1 MVCTYTPIQYIYIL
15 FLSTEASIG
24 CPIPD
29 LRFSRPRKFG
39 TTTTEQPYVTFET
52 TQIYLPEDFTTAD
65 FEFISNSD
73 GSNENINDNIQRQT
87 RYTDFNPY
95 SWGDGTIGIDDS
107 VVTSKNDEQD
117 EVHNSN
123 QHTKHERR
131 KLRKNNGRRRLN
143 QNQHKQSKRE
153 VRNADVFDNI
163 YYVQSANVISNLR
176 QSNSFESINS
186 NADIS
191 LSTGIHD
198 SESTNINDGES
209 YIHKNI
215 NGNLTVSGGQGNNVD
230 EVDIDDEKFQQA
242 NNDSNPLHRV
252 KRKSG
257 KTTGALRP
265 KGASDTGSKSTSR
278 KKEGSYCALLLAIL
292 SLQYNDY
299 FKLHSKPNRYFRKFY
314 FVYKI
319 ILLCNSK

>member
-1 MVCTYTPIQYIYIL
+1 MLCVLTRIVYVQAPHFNKFISP

-65 FEFISNSD
+65 FEFISNVD
-73 GSNENINDNIQRQT
+73 GSNENVNDNVQRQT

-95 SWGDGTIGIDDS
+95 SWDDSMDS
-107 VVTSKNDEQD
+107 VVTTKNDEQD
-117 EVHNSN
+117 EMHNSN

-143 QNQHKQSKRE
+143 QNVHKQSKRE
-153 VRNADVFDNI
+153 LKNADVLDNI

-176 QSNSFESINS
+176 RSNSFESINS
-186 NADIS
+186 DVDKS
-191 LSTGIHD
+191 LNIGIHD
-198 SESTNINDGES
+198 SEMVAGES
-209 YIHKNI
+209 YNNNNM
-215 NGNLTVSGGQGNNVD
+215 NGNITEDNVSGRENNDD
-230 EVDIDDEKFQQA
+230 EVDIDDDKLQQS
-242 NNDSNPLHRV
+242 NNDTNSLHRV

-278 KKEGSYCALLLAIL
+278 KKEG
-292 SLQYNDY
+292 
-299 FKLHSKPNRYFRKFY
+299 
-314 FVYKI
+314 
-319 ILLCNSK
+319 

>member
-1 MVCTYTPIQYIYIL
+1 MYIHPIQYIYIL

-29 LRFSRPRKFG
+29 LRFSRPRKLG

-65 FEFISNSD
+65 LEFISNVD
-73 GSNENINDNIQRQT
+73 GSSSNENNDNVQRQT

-95 SWGDGTIGIDDS
+95 SWGDGTVGIDDS
-107 VVTSKNDEQD
+107 VVTSKNDEHD

-123 QHTKHERR
+123 QHNKHERR

-143 QNQHKQSKRE
+143 QNVHKQSKRE
-153 VRNADVFDNI
+153 VTNADVFDNI
-163 YYVQSANVISNLR
+163 YYVQSANVISSLH

-186 NADIS
+186 NLDKS
-191 LSTGIHD
+191 S
-198 SESTNINDGES
+198 NIDGGES
-209 YIHKNI
+209 YVENNI
-215 NGNLTVSGGQGNNVD
+215 NCNITQGNVTGQCGQRSKVD
-230 EVDIDDEKFQQA
+230 GDDEQLQQSI
-242 NNDSNPLHRV
+242 NDTNSLHRV

-265 KGASDTGSKSTSR
+265 KGASDTGSKTTSR
-278 KKEGSYCALLLAIL
+278 KKEGAYVRF
-292 SLQYNDY
+292 Y
-299 FKLHSKPNRYFRKFY
+299 FKSTTKKF
-314 FVYKI
+314 
-319 ILLCNSK
+319 

>member
-1 MVCTYTPIQYIYIL
+1 MYTVYTYTPPPIQYIIISC
-15 FLSTEASIG
+15 FLSTDASIG

-65 FEFISNSD
+65 FEFISNVD
-73 GSNENINDNIQRQT
+73 GSNENINDNVQRQT

-95 SWGDGTIGIDDS
+95 SWGDGMDS

-117 EVHNSN
+117 EVQNSN

-143 QNQHKQSKRE
+143 QNVHKQSKRD
-153 VRNADVFDNI
+153 VKNANVLDNI

-186 NADIS
+186 DADKS
-191 LSTGIHD
+191 LHVGIHD
-198 SESTNINDGES
+198 SELVNINAGES
-209 YIHKNI
+209 YNNNL
-215 NGNLTVSGGQGNNVD
+215 NGNLTEDNVSGQENNDD
-230 EVDIDDEKFQQA
+230 EVDIDDDKLQQSG
-242 NNDSNPLHRV
+242 NDTNTLHRV

-278 KKEGSYCALLLAIL
+278 KKGEG
-292 SLQYNDY
+292 
-299 FKLHSKPNRYFRKFY
+299 
-314 FVYKI
+314 
-319 ILLCNSK
+319 